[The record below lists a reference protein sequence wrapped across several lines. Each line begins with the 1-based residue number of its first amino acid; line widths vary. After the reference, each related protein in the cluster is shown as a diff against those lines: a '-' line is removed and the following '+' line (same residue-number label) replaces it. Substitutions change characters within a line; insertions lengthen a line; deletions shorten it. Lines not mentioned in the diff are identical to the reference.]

1 MRQDKKREKC
11 LTASLLLKNPDDPN
25 CQKHQKCTESK
36 TLNLLIYLFYASVK
50 MHQNHSLPC
59 LTLSSQLLQIL
70 FILRFSFSNAGTG
83 VSI

>member
-36 TLNLLIYLFYASVK
+36 TLNLLIYLLYASVK
-50 MHQNHSLPC
+50 TNLGCHN
-59 LTLSSQLLQIL
+59 
-70 FILRFSFSNAGTG
+70 
-83 VSI
+83 